1 MPKISLNVDD
11 ELEILWS
18 NLKISDEERNAEFYT
33 KQKKLRFY

>member
-18 NLKISDEERNAEFYT
+18 NLKISDEERNAAFYT
-33 KQKKLRFY
+33 KQKILRFY